1 MHSILFF
8 NAGVILLKL
17 TTYSLP
23 FRLPY
28 MTALLSDLEK
38 IVREA
43 GTIALSH
50 YNNLQQL
57 KITKKSPRDFV
68 TQADIEVE
76 SYLKSALS
84 KQYPQFGFWGEE
96 SGQSENQSSRWVVD
110 PIDGTHSFSKGQ
122 YFWAVSVALEVD
134 QEIIVGAVYAPALS
148 DYYCAEKYK
157 GATKNG
163 NPISVSDEQH
173 LANAMVATGFACI
186 RAFKQDNNLQR
197 FCRIAEHTT
206 GQRRFGSAALDLCLV
221 ADGQVDAFWEQDLN
235 LYDVAAG
242 ALIAAEAGATLTD
255 FKGNKGIFPDQIL
268 ATNGG
273 VFEQILALM

>member
-1 MHSILFF
+1 
-8 NAGVILLKL
+8 
-17 TTYSLP
+17 
-23 FRLPY
+23 
-28 MTALLSDLEK
+28 MTVLLSDLEN

-43 GTIALSH
+43 GTIALNH
-50 YNNLQQL
+50 FKNLQHL

-68 TQADIEVE
+68 TEADIAVE
-76 SYLKSALS
+76 SYLKETLS

-122 YFWAVSVALEVD
+122 YFWAVSVALEINA
-134 QEIIVGAVYAPALS
+134 EIIIGAVYAPALN
-148 DYYCAEKYK
+148 DYYCAEKGK
-157 GATKNG
+157 GASKNG
-163 NPISVSDEQH
+163 ISISVSDEQE

-186 RAFKQDNNLQR
+186 RSYLQDNNLQR

-221 ADGQVDAFWEQDLN
+221 ADGQVDAFWEQELN
-235 LYDVAAG
+235 LYDIAAG
-242 ALIAAEAGATLTD
+242 ALIAAEAGATVTD
-255 FKGNKGIFPDQIL
+255 FKGNKGIFPKQIL

-273 VFEQILALM
+273 IFEQLLTLM